1 VKEILL
7 AALGVLGV
15 AIPSVIQLMTGE
27 SRRVSNMRATL
38 ELMEAVPADDEELQ
52 RMRDMLKRSLA
63 REARIDK
70 DSSNHLEFLVG
81 GSVIIVACLVCSYF
95 VMQTPGHGQE
105 QDRLHSLFI
114 LLALVLYVVGAAV
127 LVHGAHLLGRNLH
140 LFSKSEPAEG
150 GAAQ

>member
-1 VKEILL
+1 
-7 AALGVLGV
+7 
-15 AIPSVIQLMTGE
+15 M
-27 SRRVSNMRATL
+27 
-38 ELMEAVPADDEELQ
+38 
-52 RMRDMLKRSLA
+52 
-63 REARIDK
+63 
-70 DSSNHLEFLVG
+70 
-81 GSVIIVACLVCSYF
+81 ACLVCSYF